1 MLDFENYDKPIWPKD
16 DTERALIENGRI
28 RDKLAAEAAL
38 RAEARRHT
46 YAVHYPSRAFRI
58 EANWDAEY
66 GAEWA
71 LSEAALLADEN
82 ATLTAQLTHYA
93 TTKERLTTERILLDD
108 ARREIAALRAENAT
122 LCEKL
127 DAATARLA
135 ERENAALVADAT
147 DVCAGFSAAAL
158 YRMYTLEK
166 GISEE
171 RRRAVER
178 LTARLNGA
186 QLAADIG
193 LDDAHEDDDDAT
205 PATLG
210 DRRQQETRSIEWTP
224 PTRSKPD
231 AAA

>member
-1 MLDFENYDKPIWPKD
+1 
-16 DTERALIENGRI
+16 
-28 RDKLAAEAAL
+28 
-38 RAEARRHT
+38 
-46 YAVHYPSRAFRI
+46 VHYPSRAFRI

-82 ATLTAQLTHYA
+82 ATLTAQLANYA

-108 ARREIAALRAENAT
+108 ARREIDALRAENAALREERDT
-122 LCEKL
+122 LAAKL

-166 GISEE
+166 RISEE